1 MRRLK
6 NLNIRK
12 SIEQNKLVYS
22 ENWLDKFDTVTI
34 YMFFSSGFIMPF
46 LVYFNPYRDYS
57 KTGIEFYLLFIFSL
71 FCAFTIY
78 RKATEKR
85 LTKIVSKYN
94 AEENKLLINQYCEK
108 KGFEKQ
114 RNSGNIIIYNSL
126 NYLAIN
132 PIFQTSR
139 IFILYKNEIY
149 LTMIKE
155 NQKMNIPVLFSQI
168 SLRRDI
174 KKLCQQS

>member
-6 NLNIRK
+6 NLNVRK
-12 SIEQNKLVYS
+12 SIKQNKLVYT
-22 ENWLDKFDTVTI
+22 EDWMDKFDKI
-34 YMFFSSGFIMPF
+34 SLYLFFSWGFLMPF

-71 FCAFTIY
+71 FCVFTIY

-85 LTKIVSKYN
+85 LIKIVSKYGL
-94 AEENKLLINQYCEK
+94 EENKILISQYCEK
-108 KGFEKQ
+108 KGFEKHK
-114 RNSGNIIIYNSL
+114 NSENVIIYNSL

-132 PIFQTSR
+132 TSFQTSR
-139 IFILYKNEIY
+139 IFILDKNNIY

-168 SLRRDI
+168 SLKRDLE
-174 KKLCQQS
+174 KFLL

>member
-1 MRRLK
+1 MRSLK

-22 ENWLDKFDTVTI
+22 EDWLEKFGTI
-34 YMFFSSGFIMPF
+34 TLYLFFSWGFLIPF
-46 LVYFNPYRDYS
+46 LVYFNPYRDNS

-71 FCAFTIY
+71 YCAFTIY
-78 RKATEKR
+78 RKATEKC

-94 AEENKLLINQYCEK
+94 TEENKLLINQYCEK
-108 KGFEKQ
+108 KGFKKHK
-114 RNSGNIIIYNSL
+114 NSGSVIIYNSL

-132 PIFQTSR
+132 PRFQTSR
-139 IFILYKNEIY
+139 IFILDKNDIY

-155 NQKMNIPVLFSQI
+155 NQKLNIPVLFSQI
-168 SLRRDI
+168 SLKRDI
-174 KKLCQQS
+174 ENLCQK

>member
-1 MRRLK
+1 MRSLK

-12 SIEQNKLVYS
+12 SIEQRKLVYS
-22 ENWLDKFDTVTI
+22 ENWFDKFDAITI
-34 YMFFSSGFIMPF
+34 YMFFSWGFLMPF

-71 FCAFTIY
+71 FCGFTIY
-78 RKATEKR
+78 RKATEKQ

-94 AEENKLLINQYCEK
+94 AEQNKLYINEYCQK
-108 KGFEKQ
+108 KGFEKY
-114 RNSGNIIIYNSL
+114 RNSGNVIIYNNL

-132 PIFQTSR
+132 SRFQTSR
-139 IFILYKNEIY
+139 IFILDKNDVY
-149 LTMIKE
+149 FTMIKE

-168 SLRRDI
+168 FLKRDI
-174 KKLCQQS
+174 KKLCQ

>member
-6 NLNIRK
+6 NLNRRK

-22 ENWLDKFDTVTI
+22 ESWLDKFDTI
-34 YMFFSSGFIMPF
+34 ILYLFFSWGFLMPF
-46 LVYFNPYRDYS
+46 LVYFNPHRDYS

-78 RKATEKR
+78 RKATEKQ
-85 LTKIVSKYN
+85 LTKIISKYN

-108 KGFEKQ
+108 KGFEKH
-114 RNSGNIIIYNSL
+114 RNSGNIIIYNNL
-126 NYLAIN
+126 NPLAIN
-132 PIFQTSR
+132 SMFQTSR
-139 IFILYKNEIY
+139 IFILDKNDIY

-155 NQKMNIPVLFSQI
+155 NQKLNIPILFSQI
-168 SLRRDI
+168 SLKRDI
-174 KKLCQQS
+174 KNLCQQ

>member
-6 NLNIRK
+6 NLNSKK
-12 SIEQNKLVYS
+12 SIEQNKLIYS
-22 ENWLDKFDTVTI
+22 EDWFDKFDRITI
-34 YMFFSSGFIMPF
+34 YMFFSGGFINPF
-46 LVYFNPYRDYS
+46 LIYFDPYRDHS
-57 KTGIEFYLLFIFSL
+57 KTGLGYYLLFIFSL

-78 RKATEKR
+78 RKATEKQ

-114 RNSGNIIIYNSL
+114 RNSGNVIIYNSL

-132 PIFQTSR
+132 PRFQTSR
-139 IFILYKNEIY
+139 IFILDKNDIY
-149 LTMIKE
+149 FTMIKE

-168 SLRRDI
+168 SLKRDI
-174 KKLCQQS
+174 KNLC

>member
-1 MRRLK
+1 MRSLK
-6 NLNIRK
+6 NLNIKK
-12 SIEQNKLVYS
+12 SIEQNKLIFS
-22 ENWLDKFDTVTI
+22 ENWFDKFDTIII
-34 YMFFSSGFIMPF
+34 YMFFSWGFLMPF
-46 LVYFNPYRDYS
+46 FVYFNPYRDYS

-85 LTKIVSKYN
+85 LAKIVSKYN
-94 AEENKLLINQYCEK
+94 LEENKLLINRYCK
-108 KGFEKQ
+108 KRGFEKH
-114 RNSGNIIIYNSL
+114 RNSGNLLIYNSL

-132 PIFQTSR
+132 PRFQTSR
-139 IFILYKNEIY
+139 IFILDKNDIY

-168 SLRRDI
+168 SLKRDI
-174 KKLCQQS
+174 KKLCS